1 MTHER
6 IVTKARDLVAPSLEP
21 GERDHAVLRG
31 WIGIDR
37 RLFVLLAISG
47 IAAVAL
53 WAFPRSSP
61 PPIGDLHAW
70 YVHEMRQLELRW
82 AGFAAIVVVE
92 SLAIARWSPTRWLVV
107 TDRRLLIFSASFS
120 GSRPRA
126 LVAAA
131 PLDHVR
137 AGAIRARFPVQG
149 NVGLA
154 TADGTTMDVGF
165 VRSWRPAADR
175 LTAALD
181 PSSPVPLRPDIAPA
195 V

>member
-6 IVTKARDLVAPSLEP
+6 IVTKARGVVAPSLEP

-37 RLFVLLAISG
+37 RLFVLLAIGG

-61 PPIGDLHAW
+61 PPFGDLHPW

-82 AGFAAIVVVE
+82 AGFAAIVVAE

-107 TDRRLLIFSASFS
+107 TDRRLLIFSATFS
-120 GSRPRA
+120 GSRPRS
-126 LVAAA
+126 LVTAA
-131 PLDHVR
+131 PIDDVR
-137 AGAIRARFPVQG
+137 AGAIRPRFPVQG
-149 NVGLA
+149 NFGLA
-154 TADGTTMDVGF
+154 TAEGVTMDVGF
-165 VRSWRPAADR
+165 VRSWRPAVER
-175 LTAALD
+175 MTAALD
-181 PSSPVPLRPDIAPA
+181 PSSPVPRRPDVAPA
-195 V
+195 